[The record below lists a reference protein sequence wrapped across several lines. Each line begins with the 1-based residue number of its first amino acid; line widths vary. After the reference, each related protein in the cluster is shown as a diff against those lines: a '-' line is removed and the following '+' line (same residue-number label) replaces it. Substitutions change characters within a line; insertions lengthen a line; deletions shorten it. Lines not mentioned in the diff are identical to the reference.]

1 VSQPENA
8 KKSIKPSILV
18 FKVIQGNW
26 TRRQSTASRVRLPI
40 SD

>member
-1 VSQPENA
+1 
-8 KKSIKPSILV
+8 V